1 MPRTCGGYGTS
12 ASKLLIQRGRPR
24 GANRIFPCLTQ
35 DAVFVTYT
43 MKKYITLP
51 SVVIFS
57 LFSLQCSEK
66 EQSSE
71 NSDNVSPGAEMSEVD
86 MVESGTY
93 TGTADKV
100 DPKEMEIYVKLDDG
114 KTIELY
120 LKETTPIM
128 KGTEKVGFDALK
140 EGQKLEVEV
149 EKSGEHLNPV
159 SVKIME

>member
-1 MPRTCGGYGTS
+1 
-12 ASKLLIQRGRPR
+12 
-24 GANRIFPCLTQ
+24 
-35 DAVFVTYT
+35 
-43 MKKYITLP
+43 MKKSISIP

-57 LFSLQCSEK
+57 LFSLQCSEN
-66 EQSSE
+66 ETTSE
-71 NSDNVSPGAEMSEVD
+71 NTDGVSPGAEMSEVD
-86 MVESGTY
+86 LVESGTY

-100 DPKEMEIYVKLDDG
+100 DPEEMEIYVKLEDG

-120 LKETTPIM
+120 LKESTPIM
-128 KGTEKVGFDALK
+128 KGTETVGFDALK